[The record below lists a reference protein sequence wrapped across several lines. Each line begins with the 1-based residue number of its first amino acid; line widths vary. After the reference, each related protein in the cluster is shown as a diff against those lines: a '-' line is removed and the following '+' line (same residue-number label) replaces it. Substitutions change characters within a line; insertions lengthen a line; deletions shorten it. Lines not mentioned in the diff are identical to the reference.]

1 MPHRN
6 SRSTG
11 HQERDAGGRFPRIP
25 LGAGVD
31 PDELPGTT
39 DQPGLLPKLSDHG
52 LLDRLVKLYE
62 SAGERPLPAEGRLPP
77 SNEEDPTG
85 PDPDRVDREGRI
97 PVHGA
102 GPAEESSWLLGTGRT
117 PSALPR
123 VRFLAPSN
131 LSEPE
136 TISIKAGGPV
146 AGLMQILRSKAPL
159 RISFAGGG
167 TDVSP
172 YPEEKGGAVLNCT
185 IDKFAYVTLESV
197 PDGAGRISVES
208 LDYGMTL
215 NFARPSDLVYNGDLD
230 VVKAALKVLGTDDT
244 TGPSKNS
251 LHLFLHSDAPPGT
264 GLGTSSTMCVALVG
278 AFQQYRREPWTS
290 YEVAELAYRIEREEL
305 GLKGGRQDQY
315 AAAFGGFNFMEFSGS
330 KTIVNPL
337 RIDPEVV
344 NELAYRLLL
353 CYTGTG
359 HYSNDIIERQQRSY
373 TEKRSDTV
381 TALDAT
387 KQLAIDMKNELLRGN
402 LDEMGRL
409 LDEGWQHKKQFT
421 EGISNER
428 IDAFYARAREAG
440 AIGGKLLGA
449 GGGGYILLFCDF
461 ARRAQV
467 AKAVSSAGGRVTDFA
482 LETEGLQT
490 WSVLSPRG

>member
-1 MPHRN
+1 
-6 SRSTG
+6 
-11 HQERDAGGRFPRIP
+11 
-25 LGAGVD
+25 V
-31 PDELPGTT
+31 
-39 DQPGLLPKLSDHG
+39 
-52 LLDRLVKLYE
+52 
-62 SAGERPLPAEGRLPP
+62 
-77 SNEEDPTG
+77 
-85 PDPDRVDREGRI
+85 
-97 PVHGA
+97 
-102 GPAEESSWLLGTGRT
+102 
-117 PSALPR
+117 
-123 VRFLAPSN
+123 
-131 LSEPE
+131 
-136 TISIKAGGPV
+136 GGPV
-146 AGLMQILRSKAPL
+146 SRLMQILRSKAPL

-185 IDKFAYVTLESV
+185 IDKFAYVTLEAV
-197 PDGAGRISVES
+197 PDGAGTVTVES
-208 LDYGMTL
+208 LDYNMTL
-215 NFARPSDLVYNGDLD
+215 NFRRPSDLVYNGDLD
-230 VVKAALKVLGTDDT
+230 VVKAALKVLHPRDGGQTKD
-244 TGPSKNS
+244 S
-251 LHLFLHSDAPPGT
+251 LRLFLHSDAPPGS

-278 AFQQYRREPWTS
+278 AFQHYLREPWTS

-315 AAAFGGFNFMEFSGS
+315 AAAFGGFNFMEFTGT

-337 RIDPEVV
+337 RIDPAVV

-373 TEKRSDTV
+373 AEKRIDTV
-381 TALDAT
+381 TALTAT

-421 EGISNER
+421 EGISNEQ
-428 IDAFYARAREAG
+428 IDTFYTRAREAG

-461 ARRAQV
+461 ARRAKV
-467 AKAVSSAGGRVTDFA
+467 AKAVQAAGGRVTDFA

-490 WSVLSPRG
+490 WSVLSSR